1 MVGQLGDI
9 TNKQETTMNEKKF
22 TFAVHFNGYHKDVIA
37 YAESKWLAQAKV
49 RKMYP
54 GNKFDLI
61 DTKED

>member
-1 MVGQLGDI
+1 
-9 TNKQETTMNEKKF
+9 MNEKKF

-54 GNKFDLI
+54 NNKFDLI
-61 DTKED
+61 DTRED